1 MTDTEAFIEEEKKR
15 IKYENE
21 LATATDIISKL
32 ADIANHRRDI
42 TPLIHAF
49 KNEHRTLQQ
58 GIFGMMLK
66 IIEAVAEDDYKT
78 DLRNEDSKAVA
89 KKLMA
94 GFKEMKRQDYIN
106 EGCSPSRAD
115 EYVTGEFSKPSNYL
129 INI

>member
-1 MTDTEAFIEEEKKR
+1 MSDNEAYIEEEKKR

-21 LATATDIISKL
+21 LAQATEIISKL
-32 ADIANHRRDI
+32 ADIASHRRDV

-66 IIEAVAEDDYKT
+66 IVEAVADDDYRT
-78 DLRNEDSKAVA
+78 DLRNEDSKAIA
-89 KKLMA
+89 QKLLA
-94 GFKEMKRQDYIN
+94 GFKEVKRQDYIN

-115 EYVTGEFSKPSNYL
+115 QYVTGEFSKPSNYL
-129 INI
+129 RHI